1 MNCQD
6 KQNRKSGTD
15 HVFIV
20 LRTLG
25 KTWSVPVFLLL
36 IPLQGWAA
44 SFPDPT
50 RPASYTPAAAPVA
63 AGRPRLESVL
73 IAPDRR
79 IAIISGQR
87 VQVGDRI
94 YGAEVVSIT
103 ESEVVLRSGQ
113 ASETLALFPQ
123 LKRDSR

>member
-1 MNCQD
+1 M
-6 KQNRKSGTD
+6 
-15 HVFIV
+15 
-20 LRTLG
+20 
-25 KTWSVPVFLLL
+25 KTWSVPVFLALF
-36 IPLQGWAA
+36 PLQGMAA

-50 RPASYTPAAAPVA
+50 RPATFTPSAAASP

-79 IAIISGQR
+79 IAVISGQR
-87 VQVGDRI
+87 VQVGDRV

-103 ESEVVLRSGQ
+103 EGAVVLRTGQ

-123 LKRDSR
+123 LKRNSR

>member
-1 MNCQD
+1 MSRQ
-6 KQNRKSGTD
+6 
-15 HVFIV
+15 
-20 LRTLG
+20 

-36 IPLQGWAA
+36 FPLESFAA
-44 SFPDPT
+44 AFPDPT
-50 RPASYTPAAAPVA
+50 RPASFTPSAAASP

-79 IAIISGQR
+79 IAVISGQR
-87 VQVGDRI
+87 VQVGDRV

-103 ESEVVLRSGQ
+103 EGAVVLRTGQ

-123 LKRDSR
+123 LKRNSR

>member
-1 MNCQD
+1 M
-6 KQNRKSGTD
+6 
-15 HVFIV
+15 
-20 LRTLG
+20 
-25 KTWSVPVFLLL
+25 KTWPVLLL
-36 IPLQGWAA
+36 VVSLESVAA
-44 SFPDPT
+44 AFADPT
-50 RPASYTPAAAPVA
+50 RPATFTPSTASP

-103 ESEVVLRSGQ
+103 EGAVVLRSGQ
-113 ASETLALFPQ
+113 ESETLALFPQ
-123 LKRDSR
+123 LKRNSR